1 MRFFKKDQCKVLVQ
15 TWLFFRVSFQ
25 AIQTRKICFMIFQSK
40 KNAILDY
47 NTRSLKSR
55 KIEIFP
61 KGLVYGLGPKLVI
74 FHVSFFGKLEQ
85 ESVLYDIL
93 GRKSDILGYKS
104 KKLKSLNIEIFPNGL
119 VHCFGP
125 KLAIFSCFF
134 FRNLDQVNAFYYILE
149 RKNAILTY
157 KTRSL
162 KSQKMSQSM
171 VLVQNWP
178 FFHVSFLGNL
188 DQENMF
194 YDVLERKNAILGFEN
209 KNLKKPKN

>member
-1 MRFFKKDQCKVLVQ
+1 MVSRKNEMFQKGLVQ
-15 TWLFFRVSFQ
+15 GFGPNLAIFSCFFLGNLDQENLFYDILEQ
-25 AIQTRKICFMIFQSK
+25 

-47 NTRSLKSR
+47 NTRSLKSL

-134 FRNLDQVNAFYYILE
+134 FRNLDQVTAFYDILE

-162 KSQKMSQSM
+162 KSQKM
-171 VLVQNWP
+171 
-178 FFHVSFLGNL
+178 G
-188 DQENMF
+188 
-194 YDVLERKNAILGFEN
+194 
-209 KNLKKPKN
+209 